1 MVFADHGNVED
12 QNEERKTSHTTN
24 TVPFILVSDKKY
36 KLESSGGLVD
46 IAPTVLE
53 LLWIEKPSEM
63 TGKSLIK

>member
-1 MVFADHGNVED
+1 LVFADHGNVED

-24 TVPFILVSDKKY
+24 PVPFILVSNKKY

-53 LLWIEKPSEM
+53 LL
-63 TGKSLIK
+63 